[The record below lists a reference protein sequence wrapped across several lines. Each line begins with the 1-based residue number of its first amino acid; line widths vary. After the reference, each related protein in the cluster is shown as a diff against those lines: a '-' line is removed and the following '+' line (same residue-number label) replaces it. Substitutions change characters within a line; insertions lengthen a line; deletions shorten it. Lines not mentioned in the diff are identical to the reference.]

1 MPVHPLNFLDVNCS
15 IGPWANRAPDADVSA
30 AGLLRSMD
38 ELGIAEACP
47 FHAVAR
53 DHCLAEGNAALI
65 DETRGSERLH
75 PVWVV
80 SPHHT
85 AECPAPS
92 ELLASMKANR
102 VRLARVSFGSA
113 HYVPRL
119 DLFLF
124 EPLLDALADA
134 RIPLILSYEDAAAV
148 AWPEIVEA
156 LSKWPGLRIILAT
169 AKTTFH
175 DRYFYALWERFD
187 SFYVELSGYQVL
199 DGIELVTKR
208 FGPERL
214 VYGSRYPHFTP
225 LQSML
230 QVVYSEVDDATK
242 RSIAGD
248 TVRRMI
254 AEIALP

>member
-1 MPVHPLNFLDVNCS
+1 MPPHPLNFLDVNCS
-15 IGPWANRAPDADVSA
+15 IGHWANRAPDADVSA

-53 DHCLAEGNAALI
+53 DHCLTEGNTALI
-65 DETRGSERLH
+65 DETRGTARLH

-85 AECPAPS
+85 GECLPPAELIEAM
-92 ELLASMKANR
+92 EANG

-113 HYVPRL
+113 QYVPRL

-124 EPLLDALADA
+124 EPLLDALAQA
-134 RIPLILSYEDAAAV
+134 RVPLILSYEDIAAV
-148 AWPEIVEA
+148 AWREIVEA
-156 LSKWPGLRIILAT
+156 MSKWSGLRIILSAP
-169 AKTTFH
+169 KITFH

-208 FGPERL
+208 FGPGRL

-230 QVVYSEVDDATK
+230 QVIYSEVDDETK
-242 RSIAGD
+242 RAIAGD
-248 TVRRMI
+248 TVRRLI
-254 AEIALP
+254 AEVALT